1 VERVIPLEGGFNFRD
16 LGGYETRDGRH
27 VRWRQVFRSGAMSSL
42 TARDDSLVQ
51 GLGIRVICD
60 LRTLRERQRE
70 AVRWAG
76 SEVLR
81 LEWDYDPRHISLG
94 NLESAARLSQQAA
107 TDEVLTFYRRLPSL
121 FEQQYAGLFAQL
133 AAGNMPLVF
142 GCSAGKDRTGLAA
155 ALLLT
160 CLGVRPEQVL
170 ADYALTDQVVDL
182 EATLSRAS
190 SGSLGFGEDHS
201 YILKMT
207 AEARA
212 PLLKA
217 SPEYLEGAFDQ
228 IRRDHGSVEAY
239 LRSRLG
245 VSDDAAASIRA
256 HLLEDAP

>member
-1 VERVIPLEGGFNFRD
+1 
-16 LGGYETRDGRH
+16 
-27 VRWRQVFRSGAMSSL
+27 MSSL

-60 LRTLRERQRE
+60 LRTLPERQRE

-81 LEWDYDPRHISLG
+81 LEWDYDPRHISFG
-94 NLESAARLSQQAA
+94 NLQSAANLSRQAA
-107 TDEVLTFYRRLPSL
+107 LDEVLAFYRRLPTL

-133 AAGNMPLVF
+133 AAGNVPLVF

-160 CLGVRPEQVL
+160 CLGVLPEQVV
-170 ADYALTDQVVDL
+170 ADYALTDQAVDL
-182 EATLSRAS
+182 EGALLHTSSR
-190 SGSLGFGEDHS
+190 SLGFGQDHS
-201 YILKMT
+201 YILKMS

-212 PLLKA
+212 PLLRS
-217 SPEYLEGAFDQ
+217 SPEYLEAAFDQ
-228 IRRDHGSVEAY
+228 IRRDHGSVEVY

-245 VSDDAAASIRA
+245 VSDGAAASIRA